1 MSNSLSDALRSKSD
15 EQIHALFTL
24 RPDLISPV
32 PSDVSALAARAN
44 SMPSVMRA
52 CEALN
57 KWQFDILTALCALS
71 EPATTNELLALLK
84 LNDLDRKSL
93 MRAIDEL
100 AARVLIYEDGA
111 GWRVPSSVR
120 TLIGDTPAGL
130 GPRSNQTID
139 LALLEKAPKGAREVL
154 ERMMWGPPKGQVADV
169 KKVPTPIKWLLDNKF
184 LIALDT
190 QTLLLPREVALH
202 LRAGQLFKELTAHQ
216 PAITGKK
223 RKRSESDQAA
233 IANIS
238 TIVRWVE
245 ELGHNWSDEPP
256 TALRSGGLGVRDL
269 KRTSEHLGI
278 DNECTAFVAEIAYIA
293 GLIVVDVDDSI
304 VPTSAF
310 DIWLSRSIEEQWHG
324 LTSLWLETS
333 RMSGLIGSSDGKN
346 IAALGPELDRPGVAS
361 LKKSVLGLLA
371 QQPELDP
378 EAEAIHQALAWLAPA
393 RANSQYTNWIL
404 REAEWLGLTGQGA
417 ISTFGLNF
425 LAQEPLGINDA
436 LPKPVDHILIQSD
449 NSAIAP
455 GPLTL
460 EIATTMGTIADIESR
475 GGATVFRFTEK
486 TIRRGLDHGQ
496 TGESITDFLRK
507 TSKTPLPQP
516 LEYLIT
522 DVAKRH
528 GKLRV
533 GVAHTYLRC
542 EDEGVIAQILH
553 DRQLEGYGLRKLAP
567 QVLVSDCDLTELM
580 NTLRE
585 SGYLPAAENETGI
598 LLSAPKVRRSQ
609 SRPKPP
615 RTLLEPTAPQPAIID
630 AAVRTLRVGEKT
642 TSHKPREVPRTS
654 ANETLEILHHHIAER
669 STLTIGYADTNGGVS
684 QRLIEPRS
692 ISLGTLVAL
701 DHGSG
706 EIIHFRIPR
715 ITGVSLA
722 E

>member
-15 EQIHALFTL
+15 EQIHALFTA
-24 RPDLISPV
+24 RADLISPV
-32 PSDVSALAARAN
+32 PSDISALAARAN

-52 CEALN
+52 CEVLN
-57 KWQFDILTALCALS
+57 KWQFDILTAFCALN

-84 LNDLDRKSL
+84 VDELTRKSV

-100 AARVLIYEDGA
+100 EVRALIYHDGS
-111 GWRVPSSVR
+111 GWRVPTSVR
-120 TLIGDTPAGL
+120 TLIGETPAGL
-130 GPRSNQTID
+130 GPRSTHPLD
-139 LALLEKAPKGAREVL
+139 FALLEKAPKGAVEVL
-154 ERMMWGPPKGQVADV
+154 ERMMWGPPKGQVADI
-169 KKVPTPIKWLLDNKF
+169 KKVPAPIKWLLENKF
-184 LIALDT
+184 LLAFDS
-190 QTLLLPREVALH
+190 QHLLLPREVALH
-202 LRAGQLFKELTAHQ
+202 LRAGQLFKELTPHHHALS
-216 PAITGKK
+216 GKK
-223 RKRSESDQAA
+223 RKRTEADQAA

-238 TIVRWVE
+238 TVVRWVE

-269 KRTSEHLGI
+269 KRTTEHLGI
-278 DNECTAFVAEIAYIA
+278 DAEATAFVAELAYVA
-293 GLIVVDVDDSI
+293 GLIVIDVDDSI
-304 VPTSAF
+304 LPTSAF
-310 DIWLSRSIEEQWHG
+310 DIWLSRSVEEQWHT
-324 LTSLWLETS
+324 LASLWLETS
-333 RMSGLIGSSDGKN
+333 RMSGLIGRGDVKN
-346 IAALGPELDRPGVAS
+346 VAALGPELDRPGVS
-361 LKKSVLGLLA
+361 TLKKSVLALLA
-371 QQPELDP
+371 QEPELDP
-378 EAEAIHQALAWLAPA
+378 EPNSIHEALAWLSPA
-393 RANSQYTNWIL
+393 RANAEYTSWIM
-404 REAEWLGLTGQGA
+404 REAEWLGITGQGA
-417 ISTFGLNF
+417 ISTFGSRL
-425 LAQEPLGINDA
+425 LQHEALGINDA

-460 EIATTMGTIADIESR
+460 DIATTMGTIADIESR

-496 TGESITDFLRK
+496 TGETITDFLRK

-516 LEYLIT
+516 LEYLIS

-528 GKLRV
+528 GKLRA
-533 GVAHTYLRC
+533 GVAHSYLRC

-553 DRQLEGYGLRKLAP
+553 DRALEGYGLRKLAP
-567 QVLVSDCDLTELM
+567 QVLITDSDLSELM
-580 NTLRE
+580 TALRDA
-585 SGYLPAAENETGI
+585 GYLPAAENETGI

-615 RTLLEPTAPQPAIID
+615 RTLLEPTLPQPAIIE

>member
-15 EQIHALFTL
+15 EQIQALLTA
-24 RPDLISPV
+24 RVDLISPV
-32 PSDVSALAARAN
+32 PSDISALAARAN

-57 KWQFDILTALCALS
+57 KWQFDILTAFCALT
-71 EPATTNELLALLK
+71 EPATTQEVLALLK
-84 LNDLDRKSL
+84 VDEQSRTLL

-100 AARVLIYEDGA
+100 ELRALIYQDGS
-111 GWRVPSSVR
+111 GWRVPTSVR

-130 GPRSNQTID
+130 GPKSQHAINYE
-139 LALLEKAPKGAREVL
+139 LLEKAPQGAREVL
-154 ERMMWGPPKGQVADV
+154 ERMMWGPPKGQVTDI
-169 KKVPTPIKWLLDNKF
+169 KKVPAPIKWLLENKF
-184 LIALDT
+184 LLPFDSHT
-190 QTLLLPREVALH
+190 VLLPREVALH
-202 LRAGQLFKELTAHQ
+202 LRAGQLFKEITAQQ
-216 PAITGKK
+216 PDITGKK
-223 RKRSESDQAA
+223 RKRAESDQAA

-278 DNECTAFVAEIAYIA
+278 ESDAAAFVAEIAYLA

-310 DIWLSRSIEEQWHG
+310 DIWLSRSVEEQWNS
-324 LTSLWLETS
+324 LATLWLETS
-333 RMSGLIGSSDGKN
+333 RMSGLIGKGDVKN
-346 IAALGPELDRPGVAS
+346 IAALGPELDRPGAS
-361 LKKSVLGLLA
+361 LLKKLILNLLA
-371 QQPELDP
+371 QEPELDP
-378 EAEAIHQALAWLAPA
+378 NLESLHEAITWLAPA
-393 RANSQYTNWIL
+393 RANSEYTSWIL
-404 REAEWLGLTGQGA
+404 REAEWLGITGQGA
-417 ISTFGLNF
+417 LSTFGAHF
-425 LAQEPLGINDA
+425 VEREPLGINDA
-436 LPKPVDHILIQSD
+436 LPEPVDHILIQSD

-460 EIATTMGTIADIESR
+460 EIATMMGTIADIESR

-486 TIRRGLDHGQ
+486 TIRRGLDHGH
-496 TGESITDFLRK
+496 TGETITDFLRK
-507 TSKTPLPQP
+507 TSKTPVPQP
-516 LEYLIT
+516 LEYLIG

-533 GVAHTYLRC
+533 GVAHSYLRC
-542 EDEGVIAQILH
+542 EDEGIIAQILH
-553 DRQLEGYGLRKLAP
+553 DRSLEGYGLRKLAP
-567 QVLVSDCDLTELM
+567 QVLITDSDLAELM
-580 NTLRE
+580 SALRDA
-585 SGYLPAAENETGI
+585 GYLPASENESGI
-598 LLSAPKVRRSQ
+598 LLSAPKVRRSK

-615 RTLLEPTAPQPAIID
+615 RTLIEPTLPQPAIIE

-642 TSHKPREVPRTS
+642 TSHKPREVPRTT

>member
-15 EQIHALFTL
+15 EQIQALFTA
-24 RPDLISPV
+24 RADLISPV
-32 PSDVSALAARAN
+32 PSDIAALAARAN

-57 KWQFDILTALCALS
+57 KWQFDILTAFCALN

-84 LNDLDRKSL
+84 VDELTRKSV

-100 AARVLIYEDGA
+100 EVRALIYHDGS
-111 GWRVPSSVR
+111 GWRVPTSVR
-120 TLIGDTPAGL
+120 TLIGETPAGL
-130 GPRSNQTID
+130 GPRSTHPLDFAI
-139 LALLEKAPKGAREVL
+139 LEKAPKGAVEVL
-154 ERMMWGPPKGQVADV
+154 ERMMWGPPKGQVADI
-169 KKVPTPIKWLLDNKF
+169 KKVPAPIKWLLENKF
-184 LIALDT
+184 LLAFDS
-190 QTLLLPREVALH
+190 QHLLLPREVALH
-202 LRAGQLFKELTAHQ
+202 LRAGQLFKELTPHQ
-216 PAITGKK
+216 PALSGKK
-223 RKRSESDQAA
+223 RKRAEADQAA

-238 TIVRWVE
+238 TVVRWVE

-269 KRTSEHLGI
+269 KRTTEHLGI
-278 DNECTAFVAEIAYIA
+278 DAEATAFVAELAYVA
-293 GLIVVDVDDSI
+293 GLIVIDVDDSI
-304 VPTSAF
+304 LPTSAF
-310 DIWLSRSIEEQWHG
+310 DIWLSRSVEEQWHT
-324 LTSLWLETS
+324 LASLWLETS
-333 RMSGLIGSSDGKN
+333 RMSGLIGRGDVKN
-346 IAALGPELDRPGVAS
+346 VAALGPELDRPGVS
-361 LKKSVLGLLA
+361 TLKKSVLALLA
-371 QQPELDP
+371 QEPELDP
-378 EAEAIHQALAWLAPA
+378 EPNSIHEALTWLSPA
-393 RANSQYTNWIL
+393 RANAEYTSWIM
-404 REAEWLGLTGQGA
+404 REAEWLGITGQGV
-417 ISTFGLNF
+417 ISTFGSRL
-425 LAQEPLGINDA
+425 LQHEALGINDA

-460 EIATTMGTIADIESR
+460 DIATTMGTIADIESR

-496 TGESITDFLRK
+496 TGETITDFLRK

-516 LEYLIT
+516 LEYLIS

-528 GKLRV
+528 GKLRA
-533 GVAHTYLRC
+533 GVAHSYLRC

-553 DRQLEGYGLRKLAP
+553 DRALEGYGLRKLAP
-567 QVLVSDCDLTELM
+567 QVLITDSDLSELM
-580 NTLRE
+580 TALRDA
-585 SGYLPAAENETGI
+585 GYLPAAENETGI

-615 RTLLEPTAPQPAIID
+615 RTLLEPTLPQPAIIE

-642 TSHKPREVPRTS
+642 TSHKSREVPRTS